1 MPRRERITDAGCYH
15 VVCRGVERRNV
26 FLDSDDFE
34 QFLAL
39 LKSVKK
45 EFDIIVHSF
54 CLMTNHYHIL
64 LETKEDN
71 ISLAMKYLNS
81 HYAIYFNKKYKR
93 TGHLWQGRFHS
104 DYLYADNHFWYVA
117 KYIEQ
122 NPIKAKMVKEI
133 HHYKYQSFFQWKYQC
148 EYSYLLEGSK
158 IFDMTLLEY
167 QNYISSDMDSDILDI
182 IYTTPKIINKN
193 GEIKILYKRLNTF
206 FHEDKSINRNNNIK
220 KAYEYGYTKS
230 EIANFLALSSTAI
243 SKILD

>member
-1 MPRRERITDAGCYH
+1 MPRRERITDVGCYH

-93 TGHLWQGRFHS
+93 TGYLWQVRFHS
-104 DYLYADNHFWYVA
+104 DYLYADNHF
-117 KYIEQ
+117 KYKIE
-122 NPIKAKMVKEI
+122 A
-133 HHYKYQSFFQWKYQC
+133 S
-148 EYSYLLEGSK
+148 
-158 IFDMTLLEY
+158 
-167 QNYISSDMDSDILDI
+167 
-182 IYTTPKIINKN
+182 
-193 GEIKILYKRLNTF
+193 
-206 FHEDKSINRNNNIK
+206 
-220 KAYEYGYTKS
+220 
-230 EIANFLALSSTAI
+230 
-243 SKILD
+243 